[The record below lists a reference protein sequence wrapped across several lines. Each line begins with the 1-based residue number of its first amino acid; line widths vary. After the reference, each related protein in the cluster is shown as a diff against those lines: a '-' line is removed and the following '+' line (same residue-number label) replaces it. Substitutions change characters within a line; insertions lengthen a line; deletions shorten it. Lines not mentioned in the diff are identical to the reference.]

1 MYKYKIE
8 CIHIKKRKE
17 KMSMKLS
24 KVFGGLVLV
33 ASACLLTACG
43 SNDKKDTSVSD
54 IKDKGTMVV
63 ALNPEFAPFEF
74 KTLVDGKDTIVGADI
89 EIAKAIGEE
98 LGVKVKFSSMSFNNV
113 LASLQSGKADIAIS
127 GISATPERKKAYNFS
142 EPYYESENVVLIKK
156 TDLDKYTKT
165 TSLDGLSVGTQKG
178 TIQETVASEQLK
190 GAKVVALTQNGEMIN
205 ELKNGQIQAV
215 VLEKPIAEGYVANND
230 DLTISNI
237 TLKNDDADAYAVALP
252 KDDDKLTKKV
262 NKVIN
267 ELKDS
272 GKIDQFVQDAYA
284 LSTSDSNN

>member
-1 MYKYKIE
+1 MYTYQ
-8 CIHIKKRKE
+8 KRKE
-17 KMSMKLS
+17 KMTMKLS

>member
-1 MYKYKIE
+1 MYTYQ
-8 CIHIKKRKE
+8 KRKE
-17 KMSMKLS
+17 KMTMKLS

-43 SNDKKDTSVSD
+43 SSDKKDTSVSD

-74 KTLVDGKDTIVGADI
+74 KTLVDGKDTIVGADVK
-89 EIAKAIGEE
+89 IAEAIGEE

-237 TLKNDDADAYAVALP
+237 ALKNDDADAYAVALP

-272 GKIDQFVQDAYA
+272 GKIDQFIQDAYA

>member
-1 MYKYKIE
+1 MYTYQ
-8 CIHIKKRKE
+8 KRKE
-17 KMSMKLS
+17 KMTMKLS

-74 KTLVDGKDTIVGADI
+74 KTLVDGKDTIVGADVK
-89 EIAKAIGEE
+89 IAEAIGEE

-190 GAKVVALTQNGEMIN
+190 GSKVVALTQNGEMIN

-237 TLKNDDADAYAVALP
+237 TLKNDDADAYAVAPP

>member
-1 MYKYKIE
+1 MYTYQ
-8 CIHIKKRKE
+8 KRKE
-17 KMSMKLS
+17 KMTMKLS

-74 KTLVDGKDTIVGADI
+74 KTLVEGKDTIVGADI

>member
-1 MYKYKIE
+1 MYTYQ
-8 CIHIKKRKE
+8 KRKE
-17 KMSMKLS
+17 KMTMKLS

-89 EIAKAIGEE
+89 EIAEAIGEE

-267 ELKDS
+267 DLKDS

>member
-1 MYKYKIE
+1 MYTYQ
-8 CIHIKKRKE
+8 KRKE
-17 KMSMKLS
+17 KMTMKLS

-74 KTLVDGKDTIVGADI
+74 KTLVNGKDTIVGADI
-89 EIAKAIGEE
+89 KIAEAIGEE

>member
-1 MYKYKIE
+1 MYTYQ
-8 CIHIKKRKE
+8 KRKE
-17 KMSMKLS
+17 KMTMKLS

-74 KTLVDGKDTIVGADI
+74 KTLVDGKDTIVGADVK
-89 EIAKAIGEE
+89 IAEAIGEE

-190 GAKVVALTQNGEMIN
+190 GSKVVALTQNGEMIN

>member
-1 MYKYKIE
+1 MT
-8 CIHIKKRKE
+8 
-17 KMSMKLS
+17 MKLS

-33 ASACLLTACG
+33 ASTCLLTACG
-43 SNDKKDTSVSD
+43 SSDKKDTSVSD

-267 ELKDS
+267 DLKDS

>member
-1 MYKYKIE
+1 MYTYQ
-8 CIHIKKRKE
+8 KRKE
-17 KMSMKLS
+17 KMTMKLS

-74 KTLVDGKDTIVGADI
+74 KTLVDGKDTIVGADVK
-89 EIAKAIGEE
+89 IAEAIGEE

-165 TSLDGLSVGTQKG
+165 TSLDALSVGTQKG

>member
-1 MYKYKIE
+1 MYTYQ
-8 CIHIKKRKE
+8 KRKE
-17 KMSMKLS
+17 KMTMKLN

-74 KTLVDGKDTIVGADI
+74 KTLVDGKDTIVGADVK
-89 EIAKAIGEE
+89 IAEAIGEE

>member
-1 MYKYKIE
+1 MYTYQ
-8 CIHIKKRKE
+8 KRKE
-17 KMSMKLS
+17 KMTMKLS

-33 ASACLLTACG
+33 ASACFLTACG
-43 SNDKKDTSVSD
+43 SSDKKDTSVSD

-74 KTLVDGKDTIVGADI
+74 KTLVNGKDTIVGADVK
-89 EIAKAIGEE
+89 IAEAIGEE

>member
-1 MYKYKIE
+1 MYTYQ
-8 CIHIKKRKE
+8 KRKE
-17 KMSMKLS
+17 KMTMKLS

-33 ASACLLTACG
+33 ASTCLLTACG
-43 SNDKKDTSVSD
+43 SSDKKDTSVSD

-267 ELKDS
+267 DLKDS

>member
-1 MYKYKIE
+1 MYTYQ
-8 CIHIKKRKE
+8 KRKE
-17 KMSMKLS
+17 KMTMKLS

-43 SNDKKDTSVSD
+43 SSDKKDTSVSD

-74 KTLVDGKDTIVGADI
+74 KTLVDGKDTIVGADVK
-89 EIAKAIGEE
+89 IAEAIGEE

-190 GAKVVALTQNGEMIN
+190 GSKVVALTQNGEMIN

-215 VLEKPIAEGYVANND
+215 VLEKTIAEGYVANND

>member
-1 MYKYKIE
+1 MYTYQ
-8 CIHIKKRKE
+8 KRKE
-17 KMSMKLS
+17 KMTMKLS

-33 ASACLLTACG
+33 TSICLLTACG
-43 SNDKKDTSVSD
+43 SSDKKDTSVSD

-190 GAKVVALTQNGEMIN
+190 GAKVVALTKNGEMIN

-267 ELKDS
+267 DLKDS

>member
-1 MYKYKIE
+1 MYTYQ
-8 CIHIKKRKE
+8 KRKE
-17 KMSMKLS
+17 KMTMKLS

-33 ASACLLTACG
+33 ASTCLLTACG

-74 KTLVDGKDTIVGADI
+74 KTLVDGKDTIVGADVK
-89 EIAKAIGEE
+89 IAEAIGEE

-267 ELKDS
+267 DLKDS